1 MKTQFGLSNIEI
13 DWFASYLSNREQVCN
28 INGSISSPKI
38 IKTGIPQGSILGPLL
53 FLLYINDLPDCLHK
67 TTPCLY
73 ADDTQIFASSNDYA
87 ELIDSLN
94 YDLNNI
100 SQWLVKNKLQHQ
112 DKSNDYRINL

>member
-1 MKTQFGLSNIEI
+1 MLFFNSIQVDSVIKHNL
-13 DWFASYLSNREQVCN
+13 YLSNREQVCN

-94 YDLNNI
+94 YD
-100 SQWLVKNKLQHQ
+100 VNKSVNGL
-112 DKSNDYRINL
+112 